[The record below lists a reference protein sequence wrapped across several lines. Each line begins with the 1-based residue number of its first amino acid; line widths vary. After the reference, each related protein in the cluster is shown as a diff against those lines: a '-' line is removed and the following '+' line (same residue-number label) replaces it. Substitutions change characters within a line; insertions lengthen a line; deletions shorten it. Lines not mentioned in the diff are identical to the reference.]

1 MGKSSGAYEL
11 NQEFALELSIPFNLI
26 EHNIYGKHYLEH
38 NYITILITWF
48 KMLEHKSNSTNLLQE
63 YSVFWVISLLFYKTL
78 IFADN
83 ICCFS

>member
-38 NYITILITWF
+38 NYITILIT
-48 KMLEHKSNSTNLLQE
+48 
-63 YSVFWVISLLFYKTL
+63 
-78 IFADN
+78 
-83 ICCFS
+83 